1 MYNWESE
8 IHRFAPSLTVCS
20 ITGTAIERQQLLQ
33 QTTAQVW
40 LTSYDL
46 LKRDV
51 DHYTQQYSF
60 CIIDEAQNIKNHST
74 KAAKAVKAIQADNR
88 FALTGTPIE
97 NRLSE
102 LWSIFDFLLPGIFGP
117 YEAFRQRYET
127 AIVQDQDE
135 VALKRL
141 QKMIQPFLLR
151 RLKQDV
157 LKDLPEKLETIVYSK
172 METAQREL
180 YIANLQ
186 RVLDGLQ
193 GKSEAQVHS
202 EKLQILAELTRL
214 RQLCCDPALLYE
226 NYDGG
231 SAKLDT
237 CMELIDNALQSGSKV
252 LVFSQFTT
260 MLDRIRQRLEAQH
273 IASFTLIGATSK
285 EKRAELVQRFNQGEE
300 VSVFLISLKAGG
312 TGLNLTAAS
321 VVIHV
326 DPWWNAAAQ
335 EQATDRAHR
344 IGQRKAV
351 NVFKLITKDTIEEKI
366 QALQEQKLALS
377 HSVIGAQGMSMASL
391 NKDEILEILQS

>member
-1 MYNWESE
+1 MTLTRMSCGGTLADDMGLGKTVQIIAMLLAHQKKLLQKPALIITPASLVYNWESE

-51 DHYTQQYSF
+51 DYYTQQYSF

-151 RLKQDV
+151 
-157 LKDLPEKLETIVYSK
+157 
-172 METAQREL
+172 
-180 YIANLQ
+180 
-186 RVLDGLQ
+186 
-193 GKSEAQVHS
+193 
-202 EKLQILAELTRL
+202 
-214 RQLCCDPALLYE
+214 PAF
-226 NYDGG
+226 
-231 SAKLDT
+231 
-237 CMELIDNALQSGSKV
+237 QSR
-252 LVFSQFTT
+252 
-260 MLDRIRQRLEAQH
+260 MC
-273 IASFTLIGATSK
+273 
-285 EKRAELVQRFNQGEE
+285 
-300 VSVFLISLKAGG
+300 
-312 TGLNLTAAS
+312 
-321 VVIHV
+321 
-326 DPWWNAAAQ
+326 
-335 EQATDRAHR
+335 
-344 IGQRKAV
+344 
-351 NVFKLITKDTIEEKI
+351 
-366 QALQEQKLALS
+366 
-377 HSVIGAQGMSMASL
+377 
-391 NKDEILEILQS
+391 